1 MNKWILVVIS
11 LIRSL
16 SLSGSESKITAS
28 VLTLDPGREIYSI
41 FGHTAIRIVNNENGT
56 DRVYNFGTFDFDDR
70 WFYLKFIKGNLKY
83 FLSVNSFDNFIIA
96 AESENRRVYEE
107 QLNISDSQAKAM
119 EEELSSLYH
128 SPERFYTYDFFHDNC
143 ATRVRDQI
151 FSSPAILRDTSGLCC
166 TSFRNLLIPFISHKY
181 WLNLG
186 INLAMG
192 KKADVTASAWDHM
205 FLPVYISSIIK
216 KTGTGKSQN
225 LLLSGQPEKKK
236 KFPAYAWPWIILI
249 IVALSQVFRPTRKIA
264 YYLFFGVLSLT
275 GLILLFVS
283 IISINPVLSGN
294 LNLVWLLPSI
304 LILASSSLKAGK
316 IIRAAYIILVV
327 ILFAFWNQLP
337 QALSTTFLPW
347 MSGIILLLAVEFV
360 AKDAL

>member
-1 MNKWILVVIS
+1 MNKWILVCIA
-11 LIRSL
+11 LIRSF
-16 SLSGSESKITAS
+16 SLSGFENKITAS
-28 VLTLDPGREIYSI
+28 VLTLDPGREVYTI
-41 FGHTAIRIVNNENGT
+41 FGHTAIRIVNNEKGT

-70 WFYLKFIKGNLKY
+70 WFYVKFLKGSLKY
-83 FLSVNSFDNFIIA
+83 FLSVNSFDKFIIA
-96 AESENRRVYEE
+96 SESENRRVYEE

-119 EEELSSLYH
+119 EEELNGLYH

-337 QALSTTFLPW
+337 QALSITFLPW